1 MVFVYYSA
9 YGIAGF
15 NLFETETVLMVH
27 KQSAREIR
35 ILIVLMME
43 EEGVGMRCHD
53 GAELLLIRDVP
64 VQRSLVIDG
73 RTSMVICRFP
83 YIHVRFL
90 MIVH

>member
-35 ILIVLMME
+35 ILIILMME
-43 EEGVGMRCHD
+43 KKALASDAMTERK
-53 GAELLLIRDVP
+53 
-64 VQRSLVIDG
+64 
-73 RTSMVICRFP
+73 T
-83 YIHVRFL
+83 FL
-90 MIVH
+90 